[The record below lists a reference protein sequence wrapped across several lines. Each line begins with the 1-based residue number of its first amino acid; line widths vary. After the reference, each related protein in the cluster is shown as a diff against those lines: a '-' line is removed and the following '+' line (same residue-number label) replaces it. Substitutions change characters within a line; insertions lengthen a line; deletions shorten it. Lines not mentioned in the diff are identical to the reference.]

1 MKKKRGIRT
10 EIKEIIEPLLE
21 ERGYEL
27 IEVEYVKE
35 GPRRVL
41 RLYIDHPSGI
51 GLDDCEKVSSFVS
64 DILDERDPIEQSYF
78 LEVSSPGANRPLRKA
93 SDYNRF
99 KGREIVIKTFM
110 PVNGQKKFKGTI
122 KGLKDDHV
130 LIEIEKDQEITL
142 PLKNIASARLEIKF

>member
-1 MKKKRGIRT
+1 MKKKRDIRT